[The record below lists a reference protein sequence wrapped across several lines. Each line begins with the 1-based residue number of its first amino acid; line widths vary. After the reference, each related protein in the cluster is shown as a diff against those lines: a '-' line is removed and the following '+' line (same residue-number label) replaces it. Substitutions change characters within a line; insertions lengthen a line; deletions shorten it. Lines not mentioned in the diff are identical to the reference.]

1 MYVAAAHATLQTPLS
16 ELEAALCPGCGVGV
30 LASRGDVELSGV
42 RDSDLCHKLKP
53 VGVIAV
59 LLAVKDDVSLA
70 PSEVVMKCLFSEKSF
85 VHAIKVTS

>member
-1 MYVAAAHATLQTPLS
+1 MYVAAAHATLQTPVS

-53 VGVIAV
+53 VGVDTILSSQTAM
-59 LLAVKDDVSLA
+59 DDVSLA
-70 PSEVVMKCLFSEKSF
+70 PFVMKC
-85 VHAIKVTS
+85 